1 MNSIDNSF
9 PSARVL
15 NFPKHFTQ
23 IIFILIPLWQV
34 PLPPCW
40 AHLCKRF
47 ISLDFV
53 CLTCKMGP
61 SQL

>member
-1 MNSIDNSF
+1 MDSIDNSF
-9 PSARVL
+9 PLARVF
-15 NFPKHFTQ
+15 NYPKHFTQ
-23 IIFILIPLWQV
+23 VIFVLILLWQV
-34 PLPPCW
+34 LLPPSY
-40 AHLCKRF
+40 ANLCKRF